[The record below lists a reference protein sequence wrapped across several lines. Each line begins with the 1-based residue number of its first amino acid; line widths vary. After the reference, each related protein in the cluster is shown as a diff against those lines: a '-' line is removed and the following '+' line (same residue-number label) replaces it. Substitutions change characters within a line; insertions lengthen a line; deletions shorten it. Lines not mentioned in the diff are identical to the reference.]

1 MSTRENAASAA
12 TSSPVPPTEVDVAI
26 VGGGISGLY
35 SSLQLFN
42 RYASGDASD
51 PIRSVALFEGT
62 NRLGGRIE
70 SWRIDPKR
78 YDAIRAKAVAST
90 PSSASVLH
98 QMETQDKAQ
107 QQAADGHGNPVALD
121 DFLVA
126 EFGPMRIEPAH
137 QPFLRQLLDELDI
150 EPESGRYHKWSDQVP
165 FSPYASQT
173 PSEPVFTLE
182 DEEAE
187 QATILDLMLLA
198 LRRIFEIVE
207 IEYPGVDT
215 KNPWRLGNPDDPGD
229 AGDKDTAYDELNF
242 FWREM
247 RDSRSLH
254 RRYWKRY
261 MRDWINL
268 LRDEQYQVIRTRT
281 RFVGTPLYQM
291 GFWNVLGS
299 VLSHMATVKLRDWG
313 SFYHLVGDNPNAAEW
328 IIFWLRA
335 MRSTD
340 SLVGIRGGMDWIVY
354 RACTQLGFTRDES
367 DQCAVSGEDRSPC
380 YRSGVG
386 HTGKNG
392 VQMQLWMEMPLRRVR
407 EDESGITL
415 TFEKNGQPYVV
426 KAKQVILAL
435 PQAPLQQVVFE
446 SSRDAASQSAWN
458 SAFSTMLDAV
468 MPIPLLK
475 CFVVVDNPFWE
486 DHRPANQFAYTIPSR
501 EVHYWKS
508 ADKRTGLMMLY
519 SDRPGN
525 QFWNDYLTN
534 DLRQDLLQTLG
545 PQFVDAHLR
554 AGKAHEM
561 KVVRRQQDEAVTW
574 SWKSD
579 PELSASYDKSG
590 AGWTIT
596 KFGNDRLLRT
606 FLSYVRESHA
616 ESFSDDHVLAAGLR
630 DWGLKPFVGA
640 CHAWRSGTDPT
651 LVMNFLKA
659 FSMLPMVAKSDS
671 RLHVCGE
678 AYSDYQGFIEGALR
692 SAAEVLTGPP
702 FGIRKDDLRVRDR
715 RLGRTRR
722 VARQAQTPS
731 PSGGD

>member
-1 MSTRENAASAA
+1 MKT
-12 TSSPVPPTEVDVAI
+12 
-26 VGGGISGLY
+26 
-35 SSLQLFN
+35 
-42 RYASGDASD
+42 
-51 PIRSVALFEGT
+51 VALFEGS

-78 YDAIRAKAVAST
+78 YDAIRSKAVASSPGT
-90 PSSASVLH
+90 TSVLH
-98 QMETQDKAQ
+98 QMEKQDEAQ
-107 QQAADGHGNPVALD
+107 RDAENSAAAPVPLE
-121 DFLVA
+121 DFMVA

-137 QPFLRQLLDELDI
+137 QPFLRKLLADLDI
-150 EPESGRYHKWSDQVP
+150 TPESGAYHKWSDQVP
-165 FSPYASQT
+165 FSPYQSEA
-173 PSEPVFTLE
+173 PSEPAFHL
-182 DEEAE
+182 DGEEAD
-187 QATILDLMLLA
+187 QTTILDLMLLA
-198 LRRIFEIVE
+198 LRRIFECVE
-207 IEYPGVDT
+207 IVDGEDVIT
-215 KNPWRLGNPDDPGD
+215 EDPWRLGSPDDPDDG
-229 AGDKDTAYDELNF
+229 KDRHTPYLELNH

-247 RDSRSLH
+247 RDDRFLH

-268 LRDEQYQVIRTRT
+268 LREEQYQVIRTRA
-281 RFVGTPLYQM
+281 RFIGTPLCQI

-354 RACTQLGFTRDES
+354 RAGSQLGFRRDES
-367 DQCAVSGEDRSPC
+367 DALDASGEDRSPR
-380 YRSGVG
+380 YHSGIG
-386 HTGKNG
+386 HTATNQ
-392 VQMQLWMEMPLRRVR
+392 VQMQLWMDMPLRRVK
-407 EDESGITL
+407 EVDGSSITL
-415 TFEKNGQPYVV
+415 TFERQGRPHIV

-435 PQAPLQQVVFE
+435 PQAPLQSVAFE
-446 SSRDAASQSAWN
+446 SSRDDAAQATWSN
-458 SAFSTMLDAV
+458 AFATMLDAV
-468 MPIPLLK
+468 MPVPLLK
-475 CFVVVDNPFWE
+475 CFMVVDNPFWE
-486 DHRPANQFAYTIPSR
+486 DNRPANQYAYTVPTR

-508 ADKRTGLMMLY
+508 TDKRTGLLMLY

-525 QFWNDYLTN
+525 QFWTDYLTET
-534 DLRQDLLQTLG
+534 LREDLLLALG
-545 PQFVDAHLR
+545 PQLIDPHLEP
-554 AGKAHEM
+554 GKAHEL
-561 KVVRRQQDEAVTW
+561 KVARRHQTEAVTW
-574 SWKSD
+574 SWRTD
-579 PELSASYDKSG
+579 EDLRRAYDKSG
-590 AGWTIT
+590 VGWTIS

-606 FLSYVRESHA
+606 FLSYVRENHA
-616 ESFSDDHVLAAGLR
+616 ESVSDDRILAAGLR

-651 LVMNFLKA
+651 LVINYLKA
-659 FSMLPMVAKSDS
+659 FSMLPSVEKAHC

-722 VARQAQTPS
+722 VGGLHATPHKVK
-731 PSGGD
+731 PLA